1 MKKAMIGMLFLLVAV
16 LVPLSVRAQI
26 GVDLS
31 VNVPLP
37 PPIVFSAPPQLVVLP
52 ETNVYA
58 VPDVEADI
66 FFSQGWWW
74 RPWEGRW
81 YRSHHYDGGWG
92 YYRSAPP
99 SFYRNVPPGWRN
111 DYRDHRWK
119 GREWNHERVPHGDME
134 RNWRGW
140 ERDKHWQQHNGRGV
154 QGAEP
159 RSFGPRGG
167 NGQRMERRPEGPVQ
181 MRGPQPAPQ
190 GQPQRGM
197 RERENQ
203 GPHGQPRQD
212 GRAFQPGPQGPRG
225 GGPPGGQNR
234 GPAPDRGHDNKGH
247 DNRGHDNGGHDNG
260 GGPGR
265 R

>member
-16 LVPLSVRAQI
+16 LAPLSVRAQI

-37 PPIVFSAPPQLVVLP
+37 PAIVFPAPPQLVVLP

-81 YRSHHYDGGWG
+81 YRSRRYDGGWG

-99 SFYRNVPPGWRN
+99 SFYRSVPPGWRN

-119 GREWNHERVPHGDME
+119 GREWNHERIPHGEME

-140 ERDKHWQQHNGRGV
+140 DRDKHWQQHNGWGV
-154 QGAEP
+154 QGMQP
-159 RSFGPRGG
+159 RPLGPGRG
-167 NGQRMERRPEGPVQ
+167 NGQRMEGRPEGPMQ

-234 GPAPDRGHDNKGH
+234 GPAPDRGHDNRGH
-247 DNRGHDNGGHDNG
+247 DNRG
-260 GGPGR
+260 GPGR